1 MICEWFVEIFLRS
14 SFSEK
19 GAVPSDKKVLMQ
31 WLGVAQCHIYAFKK
45 NQTNLIFLYVLSK
58 VSIHI
63 KKLT

>member
-31 WLGVAQCHIYAFKK
+31 WLEVAQFHIYAFQK
-45 NQTNLIFLYVLSK
+45 NQTNLIFL
-58 VSIHI
+58 
-63 KKLT
+63 